1 MTNDE
6 AMANAH
12 IGMTTIQSLAGCGVR
27 RPIRHPAFVI
37 RHFFFAILFAS
48 VCNAEPPSTAFIFP
62 AGAQRGTSAEFRVGG
77 YYFHGHAQFAMEGEG
92 ITAPSEIKEVPTIWF
107 EGPMLIEPASQKGE
121 DYPKDHLGS
130 VTVANDAPPGTRTWW
145 CRTSQG
151 STPSMKFVIGDLPEI
166 TEREIDGAPIPQEVT
181 LPVTINGRIFPR
193 EDVDVWRFHAGKGE
207 VIRCDIASRSLGY
220 PLKAVLTL
228 TTATGKPIGNIQKH
242 TSRAGDPAQSFTAP
256 ADGEYQIAVHDAA
269 YGGGPSHVYRLTLQR
284 GPAPA
289 TELQR
294 PASNVLALPAS
305 VNGCIAKPGEV
316 DEWLMDLAEGQTVLI
331 DVETDREHGRLDSVL
346 AIHGADGA
354 LLAKNDDRTDGQT
367 DSRLHFTAA
376 KAGRYGIKVA
386 DRFATRGGVDFT
398 YQLRATACAA
408 ADFEL
413 TLASDAVNVIRE
425 SDADVAA
432 DPKTKTKPARGTGLK
447 VDLTALGAL
456 KSDITLEVAGLPAGV
471 TAQKTV
477 INPNQ
482 KSAEIFFTAPPKTPL
497 QLARITVRGTAGIN
511 GAQVVHDALVAGSE
525 QREVRLAVVPPVP
538 FRHVGEYW
546 VTNDQP
552 AGATMMKH
560 YKLDRGGFTGPITV
574 RLADRQGRTLQN
586 VTASPL
592 VLPADAT
599 EFDYTVVYPPEVEL
613 GHTSRV
619 QLMLVA
625 GMTDFDGSRH
635 TISHTSFA
643 QDDQMISVTSDGLLR
658 IVPAEGTYTFT
669 PGGHTTVPFTIKR
682 HPKLANRAL
691 RIELQLPAHIR
702 DVSAQPVLL
711 APDAAGGEL
720 RLDFGKAPGPFNMPV
735 TILARTSDAGSE
747 PHTAAAKIELLPALN
762 AASR

>member
-1 MTNDE
+1 MTRTLRQFLGVLLL
-6 AMANAH
+6 AN
-12 IGMTTIQSLAGCGVR
+12 
-27 RPIRHPAFVI
+27 
-37 RHFFFAILFAS
+37 

-62 AGAQRGTSAEFRVGG
+62 AGAQRGTSTEFRVGG
-77 YYFHGHAQFAMEGEG
+77 HYFHGHAQFTMEGEG
-92 ITAPSEIKEVPTIWF
+92 IKAPAEIREVPTIWF
-107 EGPMLIEPASQKGE
+107 DGPMLIQPASQKGE

-130 VTVANDAPPGTRTWW
+130 VVISKDAPLGTRAWW

-151 STPSMKFVIGDLPEI
+151 STPSMGFVVGDLPEI
-166 TEREIDGAPIPQEVT
+166 TEREIEGAPIPHDVI

-207 VIRCDIASRSLGY
+207 VIRCELASRSLGY
-220 PLKAVLTL
+220 PLKGVLAL
-228 TTATGKPIGNIQKH
+228 TTAAGKPIGGIQRQAN
-242 TSRAGDPAQSFTAP
+242 RAGDPNLSFTAP
-256 ADGEYQIAVHDAA
+256 ADDDYQIAIHDSA
-269 YGGGPSHVYRLTLQR
+269 YAGGPHLVYRLTLQR
-284 GPAPA
+284 GPAAANESKRTAPNGI
-289 TELQR
+289 T
-294 PASNVLALPAS
+294 LPAS

-316 DEWLMDLAEGQTVLI
+316 DEWLLDLAEGQTVLL

-354 LLAKNDDRTDGQT
+354 LLAKNDDRADGQT

-398 YQLRATACAA
+398 YQLRAVASAA
-408 ADFEL
+408 ADFDI

-425 SDADVAA
+425 SDANAAA
-432 DPKTKTKPARGTGLK
+432 DPKTKAKPARGTGLK
-447 VDLTALGAL
+447 VDLAVLGVL

-497 QLARITVRGTAGIN
+497 QLSRITVRGTAGIN
-511 GAQVVHDALVAGSE
+511 GAQVAHDAVIAGSGR
-525 QREVRLAVVPPVP
+525 REVRLAVVPPVP
-538 FRHVGEYW
+538 FRHIGEYW

-552 AGATMMKH
+552 AGATMTKH
-560 YKLDRGGFTGPITV
+560 YKLERGGFTGPITV
-574 RLADRQGRTLQN
+574 QLADRQGRTLQN

-592 VLPADAT
+592 VLSSEAT

-625 GMTDFDGSRH
+625 EMTDFDDSRH

-643 QDDQMISVTSDGLLR
+643 QDDQMISVTSEGLLR
-658 IVPAEGTYTFT
+658 IVPGEGTFAFI
-669 PGGHTTVPFTIKR
+669 PGGQITVPFTIKR
-682 HPKLANRAL
+682 HPKLANRPL
-691 RIELQLPAHIR
+691 RIELQVAAHIR
-702 DVSAQPVLL
+702 DVSAQPILL
-711 APDAAGGEL
+711 APDASEGGL
-720 RLDFGKAPGPFNMPV
+720 RLDFGKTPGPFNTPV
-735 TILARTSDAGSE
+735 TILARTCDNSPE
-747 PHTAAAKIELLPALN
+747 PHTAAAKIELHPALD